1 MQIFKRKKSEIYWNP
16 KEIDST
22 KAIYRMI
29 IGQRSN
35 GKSYSTLKKAIEAY
49 FKDGTPSAYIRRY
62 AEEIRPKNISEL
74 LSPHY
79 KLIEKLSKGKYNA
92 CYYRSNQFILCY
104 IDKETGEITQRD
116 SQAIIYTLALN
127 TWNTSKGQDRGQ
139 LGYIIFDEFMTR
151 DLYLKDE
158 FVTFANII
166 SSLVRDRNIN
176 AIYMLGNTVN
186 KYCPY
191 FEEMGLYHV
200 QEQEQGTIELYTYNN
215 KDLTVAVEYCATA
228 EATKDVT
235 KYYAFDNPQLDM
247 ITNGNWEEAKYQ
259 RLCRT
264 EMTTN
269 KETLKF
275 KFFVDFNNHLVVG
288 EIHKKGINT
297 ILLFH
302 KFGNSNYKIKDKD
315 FVWTDKPTT
324 TPYRQNSFRFGP
336 DPAKTIIQ
344 NLFLQKKDY
353 YDTNTTGEIINNFLK
368 WSGAKK

>member
-1 MQIFKRKKSEIYWNP
+1 
-16 KEIDST
+16 
-22 KAIYRMI
+22 
-29 IGQRSN
+29 
-35 GKSYSTLKKAIEAY
+35 
-49 FKDGTPSAYIRRY
+49 
-62 AEEIRPKNISEL
+62 
-74 LSPHY
+74 
-79 KLIEKLSKGKYNA
+79 
-92 CYYRSNQFILCY
+92 
-104 IDKETGEITQRD
+104 
-116 SQAIIYTLALN
+116 
-127 TWNTSKGQDRGQ
+127 
-139 LGYIIFDEFMTR
+139 
-151 DLYLKDE
+151 
-158 FVTFANII
+158 
-166 SSLVRDRNIN
+166 
-176 AIYMLGNTVN
+176 
-186 KYCPY
+186 
-191 FEEMGLYHV
+191 MGLYHV

-288 EIHKKGINT
+288 EIHKRGINT